1 MGFSFWCANGNCRKL
16 ISRVK
21 LQGKRYTVFE
31 DALIDT
37 GAAFTVVPPETAEF
51 LELEIDK
58 RLPKAKL
65 VTVSGIIETPVRVL
79 EKLEVAGLET
89 RELQVVVHKIPD
101 PAPMKVLLG
110 MNLVE
115 KMKLVVDGKAS
126 QFTLEDPD

>member
-1 MGFSFWCANGNCRKL
+1 MEIVERKL

-31 DALIDT
+31 DGLIDT

-65 VTVSGIIETPVRVL
+65 VTASGIIETPVRVL
-79 EKLEVAGLET
+79 EKLEVAGLQA
-89 RELQVVVHKIPD
+89 RELQVVVHRIPD

-110 MNLVE
+110 MNLIE
-115 KMKLVVDGKAS
+115 KMKLVVDGKS
-126 QFTLEDPD
+126 GQFTLEDPE